1 MRELARTL
9 MIRTLKEAIA
19 RPKTGSIAD
28 LKLQAE
34 VALAGFEAEAKE
46 QSLNNTEK
54 AFKEEVKAIAHAVKS
69 TIKKRG

>member
-19 RPKTGSIAD
+19 RPQTGSIAD

-34 VALAGFEAEAKE
+34 VALAGFEAE
-46 QSLNNTEK
+46 
-54 AFKEEVKAIAHAVKS
+54 EEEALQDLVDDTDES
-69 TIKKRG
+69 N